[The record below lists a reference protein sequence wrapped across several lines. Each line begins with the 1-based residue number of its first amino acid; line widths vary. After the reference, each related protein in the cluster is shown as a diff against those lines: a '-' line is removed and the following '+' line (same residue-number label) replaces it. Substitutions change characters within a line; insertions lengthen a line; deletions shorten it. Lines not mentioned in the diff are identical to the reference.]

1 MKIAIA
7 TGTRADWGLLQPV
20 ASSLRNAGVETL
32 VIALHQHLLPEMG
45 NTVEEIIND
54 GFLPVARIPA
64 SGSPGRIMT
73 QAAAGITDTLPGI
86 NPDALLILGDRCE
99 MLGVASAALL
109 SGVPIIHIAGGTIS
123 EGAFDDSVRHAISK
137 MATLHFPETDK
148 SADRLI
154 QMGENP
160 DSVVVAGAIGVQ
172 NSLNLPKWSRQQL
185 SDSLGWDPGTD
196 FLVVTLH
203 AATLES
209 YSPLEVQQNM
219 LQALGELPPHIR
231 LLITY
236 PNSDVEPA
244 PLIADLQKFAESQG
258 DRVKLIPSLG
268 RIRYLSA
275 VALSRGVVGNSS
287 SGLVEVPSLGVPT
300 LDIGIRQQGRECG
313 STVVHCGTSVSEIA
327 AGLERILSDEMR
339 QSVKQAE
346 NPYYQPDTVKIIT
359 DRILSTDFHPYPIKK
374 FHSS

>member
-20 ASSLRNAGVETL
+20 TSSLRNAGVETL
-32 VIALHQHLLPEMG
+32 VIALHQHLIPEMG

-64 SGSPGRIMT
+64 LGSPARIMT
-73 QAAAGITDTLPGI
+73 QAAAGITDTLADI

-137 MATLHFPETDK
+137 MATLHFPETEK

-185 SDSLGWDPGTD
+185 SESLGWDPGSD

-209 YSPLEVQQNM
+209 FSPLEVQQNM
-219 LQALGELPPHIR
+219 LQALGKLPPHIR

-236 PNSDVEPA
+236 PNSDVDPA
-244 PLIADLQKFAESQG
+244 PLIADLQKFAEAQG

-313 STVVHCGTSVSEIA
+313 STVVHCGTSVSDIA
-327 AGLERILSDEMR
+327 AGLDRILSDEMR
-339 QSVKQAE
+339 KSAKQAE

>member
-1 MKIAIA
+1 
-7 TGTRADWGLLQPV
+7 
-20 ASSLRNAGVETL
+20 
-32 VIALHQHLLPEMG
+32 
-45 NTVEEIIND
+45 
-54 GFLPVARIPA
+54 
-64 SGSPGRIMT
+64 
-73 QAAAGITDTLPGI
+73 
-86 NPDALLILGDRCE
+86 
-99 MLGVASAALL
+99 
-109 SGVPIIHIAGGTIS
+109 GVPIIHIAGGTIS

-137 MATLHFPETDK
+137 MATLHFPETEK

-185 SDSLGWDPGTD
+185 SESLGWDPGSD

-209 YSPLEVQQNM
+209 FSPLEVQQNM
-219 LQALGELPPHIR
+219 LQALGKLPPHIR

-236 PNSDVEPA
+236 PNSDVDPA
-244 PLIADLQKFAESQG
+244 PLIADLQKFAEAQG

-313 STVVHCGTSVSEIA
+313 STVVHCGTSVSDIA
-327 AGLERILSDEMR
+327 AGLDRILSDEMR
-339 QSVKQAE
+339 KSAKQAE

>member
-1 MKIAIA
+1 M
-7 TGTRADWGLLQPV
+7 
-20 ASSLRNAGVETL
+20 ETL
-32 VIALHQHLLPEMG
+32 VIALHQHLIPEMG

-64 SGSPGRIMT
+64 LGSPARIMT
-73 QAAAGITDTLPGI
+73 QAAAGITDTLADI

-137 MATLHFPETDK
+137 MATLHFPETEK

-185 SDSLGWDPGTD
+185 SESLGWDPGSD

-209 YSPLEVQQNM
+209 FSPLEVQQNM
-219 LQALGELPPHIR
+219 LQALGKLPPHIR

-236 PNSDVEPA
+236 PNSDVDPA
-244 PLIADLQKFAESQG
+244 PLIADLQKFAEAQG

-313 STVVHCGTSVSEIA
+313 STVVHCGTSVSDIA
-327 AGLERILSDEMR
+327 AGLDRILSDEMR
-339 QSVKQAE
+339 KSAKQAE